1 MNNKIKAAVLGC
13 TGYTG
18 LELVNILN
26 NHPNVI
32 LTFLGSQ
39 SHSGE
44 YINKFDERLKNVL
57 LPKLNLFD
65 EILLVGSG
73 KGVVSLSA
81 IPEINW
87 QKRSDYIFEDF
98 HKIYNALI

>member
-26 NHPNVI
+26 NHPNVV

-39 SHSGE
+39 SNSGD
-44 YINKFDERLKNVL
+44 YINKFVC
-57 LPKLNLFD
+57 
-65 EILLVGSG
+65 
-73 KGVVSLSA
+73 
-81 IPEINW
+81 
-87 QKRSDYIFEDF
+87 
-98 HKIYNALI
+98 